1 MPSPPERSRSRLVA
15 YGFLG
20 ALVVLAA
27 IPGYL
32 VLSPSWRPVAVRVAC
47 SVIVV
52 FGCIRVV
59 GSVRRSID
67 GDPRSALDAPPLA
80 PRRPALD
87 EQFLRLRNDLVFS
100 SGSRRY
106 FDTFLWP
113 RLRMIGGAELP
124 APAERR
130 RMRRRGPSLSALDR
144 LIAEIERRP

>member
-1 MPSPPERSRSRLVA
+1 MPSPPERSRARLVA

-20 ALVVLAA
+20 ALVMLAA

-32 VLSPSWRPVAVRVAC
+32 VLDPSWRPVAVRVAC
-47 SVIVV
+47 AVIVV
-52 FGCIRVV
+52 IGCIRVV
-59 GSVRRSID
+59 GRVRRSIE
-67 GDPRSALDAPPLA
+67 GDLPSALDAPPLA

-87 EQFLRLRNDLVFS
+87 EHFLRLRNDLVFS

-106 FDTFLWP
+106 FDAFLWP
-113 RLRMIGGAELP
+113 RLRMIGGADLP

>member
-1 MPSPPERSRSRLVA
+1 MPSHPERSRYRLVA
-15 YGFLG
+15 YGFLC

-32 VLSPSWRPVAVRVAC
+32 VLNPSWRPVAVRVAC
-47 SVIVV
+47 AVIVV
-52 FGCIRVV
+52 IGCIRVV
-59 GSVRRSID
+59 GSVRRSME
-67 GDPRSALDAPPLA
+67 GNSPSALDAPPPP

-87 EQFLRLRNDLVFS
+87 EHFLRLRNDLVFS

-106 FDTFLWP
+106 FDAFLWP
-113 RLRMIGGAELP
+113 RLRMIGGADLP